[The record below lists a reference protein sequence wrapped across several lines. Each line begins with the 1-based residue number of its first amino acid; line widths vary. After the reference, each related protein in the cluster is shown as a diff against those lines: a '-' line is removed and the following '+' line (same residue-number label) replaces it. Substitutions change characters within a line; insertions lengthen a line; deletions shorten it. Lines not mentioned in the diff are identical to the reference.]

1 MLNPVAALKSKS
13 PIRRSVI
20 HCVLVFLGFSA
31 LYTAFFAPSWASN
44 NLLAPGDGLIFYVP
58 AFYGAKA
65 LWSNFLLGGLPW
77 AADPQ
82 HMTWYP
88 LAMLL
93 RLIPHSWNLFV
104 LSAYV
109 LAGVGTYAYVYTLTA
124 SWLAAA
130 VAGMAYSMGGF
141 MTSHLGHTTIIHAA
155 AWLPVLLYAL
165 EQLRHRITAL
175 SWAVGLLAI
184 ASCSLS
190 GHPQIAVY
198 ALGLGLCY
206 ALVMSWCLPVAAGRS
221 AYYRT
226 VFGLY
231 LLGLSLC
238 AIQLLPM
245 VELSQL
251 SSRATMTFGEFCGF
265 AMPPIQ
271 LFQLIFPYLFG
282 GSNAGPYDSRGFWGQ
297 SGPTE
302 ITGYIGLLPLML
314 AAIGVMR
321 WRSERA
327 IVWFW
332 LVVAILATMFALGG
346 ATFISH
352 WLYHVPIY
360 NKFRSPARHF
370 VEMNFAISVLAGLGV
385 AAIQRAWATKRLVG
399 WTILAAVSGML
410 GLLGLLALKAPVL
423 KEMARAAAGDFRLW
437 PWQNPAIGIP
447 LVMMMA
453 GALALR
459 FWSRRPHW
467 RPMGLMLLVVL
478 FWDVS
483 SFGWFYDWRPEF
495 APAIGGNLAPNAIV
509 KKYRPLLQASH
520 QRFMTVNG
528 AEAIFQNPEAIAPN
542 LTQLWELPSA
552 DGYGPLML
560 PRVAEIM
567 QIVTNGNFQQLP
579 TDPLNRGI
587 DLMAV
592 RYLLFP
598 PAATGQAAGINWA
611 PDNLQI
617 NLGAGGCVAP
627 GAATEQTLQLNQPTP
642 APATAIAFV
651 SQMGCSVAIPDAAAV
666 LQVETIDAQG
676 DRQVQ
681 LLKAGKDTAEF
692 AYDCADVQPQ
702 MHHARPPSLFRSFP
716 ITRPQTPICEGH
728 EYVGIVPLQHP
739 QAIRQIHLKWL
750 NHPGSIA
757 IQKISLMHPP
767 TGMSQPL
774 LRQHQMPPNWQPV
787 AAMAGGTIYENQRAL
802 PRTWLVNQTV
812 ALKPAEVL
820 QTIQRS
826 QLPNGQPYDPL
837 RLALVEEPLVEDPQ
851 AVLPSIDAV
860 PGVATV
866 TVLEQQRVV
875 VQTSS
880 PNPAFLVLSDV
891 FYPGW
896 QATIDG
902 QPTKIFQTNY
912 VQRGVQVPAGE
923 HVVEYRFEPMSFKL
937 GVGITMASFCG
948 GAYWLFRLQK
958 RAAGAN

>member
-1 MLNPVAALKSKS
+1 MLNAAAPKSKS
-13 PIRRSVI
+13 AILRSI
-20 HCVLVFLGFSA
+20 GHWALVFLSFLG
-31 LYTAFFAPSWASN
+31 LYVAFFAPTWTSN

-82 HMTWYP
+82 HMAWYP

-155 AWLPVLLYAL
+155 AWLPLILYAL
-165 EQLRHRITAL
+165 ERLRHRITAR
-175 SWAVGLLAI
+175 SCAVGLLAI

-206 ALVMSWCLPVAAGRS
+206 ALVMSWCLPVTVGRS
-221 AYYRT
+221 AYYRA
-226 VFGLY
+226 VGGLY
-231 LLGLSLC
+231 LVGLSLC

-265 AMPPIQ
+265 AMPPLQ

-282 GSNAGPYDSRGFWGQ
+282 GSDAGPYDVRSFWGQ
-297 SGPTE
+297 SSPTE

-332 LVVAILATMFALGG
+332 LVVAILTTMFALGG

-352 WLYHVPIY
+352 WLYQVPVY

-385 AAIQRAWATKRLVG
+385 AAIQRAWATQRLVG
-399 WTILAAVSGML
+399 WTILAAGSGML
-410 GLLGLLALKAPVL
+410 GLLGLLVRKAPALKA
-423 KEMARAAAGDFRLW
+423 MALTTAVDFRVW

-447 LVMMMA
+447 LLIMIA
-453 GALALR
+453 GVLALR
-459 FWSRRPHW
+459 VWSRRPNW

-560 PRVAEIM
+560 SRVAEIM
-567 QIVTNGNFQQLP
+567 QIVTNGNFLKLP

-598 PAATGQAAGINWA
+598 PAATLQSAGVEWA

-627 GAATEQTLQLNQPTP
+627 GTAIEQTLQLNQSLP

-651 SQMGCSVAIPDAAAV
+651 SQMGCSVAIPNAAAV
-666 LQVETIDAQG
+666 LQVETIDAKG

-681 LLKAGKDTAEF
+681 QLRAGQHTAEF
-692 AYDCADVQPQ
+692 AYDCADVQPKMQ
-702 MHHARPPSLFRSFP
+702 HPRPQSIFRSFP
-716 ITRPQTPICEGH
+716 IARPQTATCKGH
-728 EYVGIVPLQHP
+728 EYVGILPLQQP
-739 QAIRQIHLKWL
+739 QSIRQMKLKWL
-750 NHPGSIA
+750 NYPGSIA
-757 IQKISLMHPP
+757 IQKISMINPQA
-767 TGMSQPL
+767 GMSQPL

-787 AAMAGGTIYENQRAL
+787 AEMAGGTVYENQRAL
-802 PRTWLVNQTV
+802 PRTWLVGQTV

-826 QLPNGQPYDPL
+826 QLPDGQPYDPL
-837 RLALVEEPLVEDPQ
+837 RLALVEDPQ
-851 AVLPSIDAV
+851 AVLPSIDAAS
-860 PGVATV
+860 GAATV
-866 TVLEQQRVV
+866 TALEQERVV
-875 VQTSS
+875 VQTAS
-880 PNPAFLVLSDV
+880 PNRAFLVLSDV
-891 FYPGW
+891 NYPGW

-902 QPTKIFQTNY
+902 QPTKIYQTNY

-937 GVGITMASFCG
+937 GAGITLGVLCG
-948 GAYWLFRLQK
+948 AGYWLWRVGRSTQNPRLPGNQ
-958 RAAGAN
+958 

>member
-1 MLNPVAALKSKS
+1 MLNVAALKSRS
-13 PIRRSVI
+13 PIRRSI
-20 HCVLVFLGFSA
+20 GHCALVFLSFSV
-31 LYTAFFAPSWASN
+31 LYIAFFAPTWTSN

-65 LWSNFLLGGLPW
+65 LWSNFILGGVPW

-82 HMTWYP
+82 NMTWYP
-88 LAMLL
+88 VAMLL
-93 RLIPHSWNLFV
+93 RWIPHSWNLFV

-109 LAGVGTYAYVYTLTA
+109 LAGVGAYTYVYVLTA

-155 AWLPVLLYAL
+155 AWLPLILYAL
-165 EQLRHRITAL
+165 ERLRHRITVL
-175 SWAVGLLAI
+175 SCGVGLLAI

-221 AYYRT
+221 AYYRA

-231 LLGLSLC
+231 VVGLSLC
-238 AIQLLPM
+238 AIQVLPM
-245 VELSQL
+245 LELSRL
-251 SSRATMTFGEFCGF
+251 SSRATMTFGEFGGF

-282 GSNAGPYDSRGFWGQ
+282 GSDAGPYDSRIFWGQ

-327 IVWFW
+327 LVWFW
-332 LVVAILATMFALGG
+332 LVVAILATMLALGG

-352 WLYHVPIY
+352 WLYHVPVY
-360 NKFRSPARHF
+360 NKFRSPGRHF

-385 AAIQRAWATKRLVG
+385 AAIQRSWATKRWVD
-399 WTILAAVSGML
+399 WTILGVGSAML
-410 GLLGLLALKAPVL
+410 GLFGLLVLKAPAF
-423 KEMARAAAGDFRLW
+423 KAMALASGVNFRLW

-447 LVMMMA
+447 LVITIV
-453 GALALR
+453 GALVLR

-467 RPMGLMLLVVL
+467 RPMGLVLLVVL

-509 KKYRPLLQASH
+509 KQYRPLLQASH

-528 AEAIFQNPEAIAPN
+528 AEAIFRNPEVIAPN

-560 PRVAEIM
+560 PRVAELM
-567 QIVTNGNFQQLP
+567 QMATNGNLLKLP
-579 TDPLNRGI
+579 PDRPDRGF

-598 PAATGQAAGINWA
+598 PIKPLRNAGINWT
-611 PDNLQI
+611 PDNLQL
-617 NLGAGGCVAP
+617 NLGAGSCAGSALP
-627 GAATEQTLQLNQPTP
+627 TTQTLALNQAEPFTT
-642 APATAIAFV
+642 TAIAFV
-651 SQMGCSVAIPDAAAV
+651 SQMGCSVAIPNAAAV

-681 LLKAGKDTAEF
+681 NLRAGEHTAEF
-692 AYDCADVQPQ
+692 AYDCADVQPKMQ
-702 MHHARPPSLFRSFP
+702 HPRPKLIFRSFP
-716 ITRPQTPICEGH
+716 IARPSIATCDGH
-728 EYVGIVPLQHP
+728 EYVGVLPLQRP
-739 QAIRQIHLKWL
+739 QSIRQIQLKWL
-750 NHPGSIA
+750 NHPGSITL
-757 IQKISLMHPP
+757 QKMSLLNPQAQ
-767 TGMSQPL
+767 MSQPL
-774 LRQHQMPPNWQPV
+774 LKQDQMPANWQKV
-787 AAMAGGTIYENQRAL
+787 AEMAGGTIYENQRAL
-802 PRTWLVNQTV
+802 PRAWLVGQTV

-826 QLPNGQPYDPL
+826 QLPDGQPYDPL
-837 RLALVEEPLVEDPQ
+837 RLALVEDPL
-851 AVLPSIDAV
+851 AVLSPIA
-860 PGVATV
+860 GTAGTATV
-866 TVLEQQRVV
+866 TALEQQRVV
-875 VQTSS
+875 VQTVS

-902 QPTKIFQTNY
+902 KPTQIYQTNY

-923 HVVEYRFEPMSFKL
+923 HVVEYRFAPMSFKL
-937 GVGITMASFCG
+937 GAGITLGALFG
-948 GAYWLFRLQK
+948 GAYGLWRVSRSTAIK
-958 RAAGAN
+958 P